1 MLETH
6 LEDYSKLHLLH
17 NARTTSYD
25 LSRASHSNPSLLFN
39 LASLHWY
46 SPLTLMCDG
55 QNWTT
60 DRTKDRAC
68 QRMLLKTGN
77 LCQKCA
83 ENFVQLYHDC
93 YFYLIRGVKHKV
105 RVSRIVRQRWVRIE
119 NSHNQGKG
127 AFPLQWDP
135 YSGWMKSH
143 TGESSNKELWE
154 SEEYMPCHVLIHVM
168 FSVNL
173 HIILYR
179 RKCACYLLG
188 ITSLPHFEKY

>member
-60 DRTKDRAC
+60 DRTKDWAC

-105 RVSRIVRQRWVRIE
+105 SLQNSEAEVGKERKLSQSREGSFSSPVKSLTQ
-119 NSHNQGKG
+119 
-127 AFPLQWDP
+127 A
-135 YSGWMKSH
+135 GWSH
-143 TGESSNKELWE
+143 TQVTVPIRSYGNVRSICLA
-154 SEEYMPCHVLIHVM
+154 M
-168 FSVNL
+168 
-173 HIILYR
+173 
-179 RKCACYLLG
+179 
-188 ITSLPHFEKY
+188 SLFM